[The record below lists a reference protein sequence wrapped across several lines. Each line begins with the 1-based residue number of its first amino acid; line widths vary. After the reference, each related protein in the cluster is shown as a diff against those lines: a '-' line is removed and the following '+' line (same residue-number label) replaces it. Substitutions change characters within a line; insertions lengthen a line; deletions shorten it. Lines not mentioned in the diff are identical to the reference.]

1 MRNLV
6 IAFLWILCLG
16 PARAENPILPD
27 PNITPGL
34 FLSDATVDKICQKGY
49 TATVRH
55 VTEAQKNKVF
65 SDYGIPRSGEYEVD
79 HLISL
84 ELGGSNSNGNLWP
97 QAYRGYWNARIKDI
111 LENRLHDLVCMGKIP
126 LSEAQYVISHNWIE
140 SYCKY
145 VPSVNCKGLIK

>member
-1 MRNLV
+1 MRNLIFALLLV
-6 IAFLWILCLG
+6 SS
-16 PARAENPILPD
+16 PAWAGDPLVPD
-27 PNITPGL
+27 PNLTPGI
-34 FLSDATVDKICQKGY
+34 FLADATVDKICQKGY

-65 SDYGIPRSGEYEVD
+65 FDYGIPRSGEYEVD

-84 ELGGSNSNGNLWP
+84 ELGGSNSTKNLWP
-97 QAYRGYWNARIKDI
+97 QSYRGTWNARIKDI

-145 VPSVNCKGLIK
+145 VPSVNCKGLE